1 MSVNLPE
8 FLSDFFYIAHVT
20 LFLPGERHEPPFEK
34 QFEKLWPTF
43 HVIYRRKA
51 FLMLIPDFEF
61 ILPDFDI
68 LAHGRGQS
76 GGQPGVAQ
84 IEVLQT

>member
-1 MSVNLPE
+1 MLI
-8 FLSDFFYIAHVT
+8 SDFEFILADFDIWGQGRRQSGVSE
-20 LFLPGERHEPPFEK
+20 GSS
-34 QFEKLWPTF
+34 KLKF
-43 HVIYRRKA
+43 SKHNHVIYRRKA
-51 FLMLIPDFEF
+51 FLMLITDLQF

-68 LAHGRGQS
+68 WALGRGQS